1 MSSLLNG
8 IDRTPLVCKS
18 NRRILESISDTQ
30 LNTCFNFNSPSS
42 QKVRKSLAGR
52 ARKVSLFSS
61 PRSKPAQ
68 LVGSAPLL
76 QIPSMLS
83 GFSLAKSCDFSLSS
97 IPISKRKTEQFYKEH
112 LLQTFQAVKFIR
124 RLPEMDFNEVVLKSV
139 KIPRRPGYENKK
151 TVIFDLDETLVH
163 TSADSGFDLGHQI
176 RIRVSDEE
184 IKAKVKIRPFARDC
198 LREVAKDFE
207 VIVFT
212 ASHKDYADAVIDH
225 IDPSNELIHWR
236 LYRDSC
242 IEVDGVLIKDLRIL
256 LDRELK
262 DLIIVDNSAYS
273 FAYQVNNG
281 IPIVTWIDDPCDR
294 ELFNLGDFLC
304 GLANNDDVR
313 VVLKQVFR
321 MESFYEDYAR
331 EYLGV

>member
-1 MSSLLNG
+1 
-8 IDRTPLVCKS
+8 
-18 NRRILESISDTQ
+18 
-30 LNTCFNFNSPSS
+30 
-42 QKVRKSLAGR
+42 
-52 ARKVSLFSS
+52 
-61 PRSKPAQ
+61 
-68 LVGSAPLL
+68 
-76 QIPSMLS
+76 
-83 GFSLAKSCDFSLSS
+83 
-97 IPISKRKTEQFYKEH
+97 
-112 LLQTFQAVKFIR
+112 
-124 RLPEMDFNEVVLKSV
+124 MDFNEVVLKSV

-184 IKAKVKIRPFARDC
+184 IKAKVKIRPFAREC

-304 GLANNDDVR
+304 GLANIDDVR